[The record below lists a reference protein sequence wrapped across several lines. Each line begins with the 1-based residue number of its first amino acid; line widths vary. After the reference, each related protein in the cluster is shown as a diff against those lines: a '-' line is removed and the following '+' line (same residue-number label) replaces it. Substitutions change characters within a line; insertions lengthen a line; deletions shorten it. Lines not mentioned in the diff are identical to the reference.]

1 MANNSQYNLTGQS
14 NPGRSV
20 FDLSYQKLFN
30 CELGDLIP
38 VVCDFFEP
46 SSIVSLANEIV
57 VRFNPMVAPVL
68 HEINCEVHY
77 FFAPARILDTGS
89 FDWESF
95 ITGGEDGLDSQTIPR
110 WDNLSSSDTAK
121 YKLWDYLGFPTGVTV
136 PSGDSKA
143 PLLMPKT
150 AYNLIYQEW
159 YRDENLQSITSN
171 NNIRKRNWE
180 KDYFSSALPW
190 QQRGTAPALPIS
202 GFGDVLGIGNSDQSY
217 PAGGGTRYE
226 SDGGSTTYA
235 NESKIDTAA
244 TWYIKGTGLSS
255 AYPDIQADLSS
266 ATTFDVADLRLA
278 FQIQKWLERNARAG
292 GRYVEFIQAH
302 FPSVKASELDARLQR
317 PEYIG
322 GTRQSVVISE
332 VLNTSATA
340 TEAQGNLAGHGL
352 SVDGNG
358 VGRYRVKEYG
368 VIMGILSIMPRLQYS
383 SQGINRQ
390 WAPVTKYDFYHPEF
404 ANLSEQPI
412 WASELYYNNTVDDD
426 SLFGYQGRYDE
437 HRTKQDMVCA
447 DMRDTFDYWHLAEQF
462 TSHPALNSS
471 FITCDPRKDI
481 FASTSEPNCIVHI
494 NNKITAVRPM
504 PIIAEP
510 GYIDH

>member
-1 MANNSQYNLTGQS
+1 MANNQIYSITGQA

-46 SSIVSLANEIV
+46 SSVVSLGNEIV
-57 VRFNPMVAPVL
+57 IRFQPMVAPVL

-77 FFAPARILDTGS
+77 FFCPARILDTGS

-110 WDNLSSSDTAK
+110 WDNHSNTAK

-150 AYNLIYQEW
+150 AYNKIYQEW

-171 NNIRKRNWE
+171 DNIRKRNWE
-180 KDYFSSALPW
+180 KDYFSSSLPW

-202 GFGDVLGIGNSDQSY
+202 GLLPLEGLGTLGQNFPDGSQT
-217 PAGGGTRYE
+217 AYE
-226 SDGGSTTYA
+226 SDGSSTTYNPA
-235 NESKIDTAA
+235 LIPDDTDPLVVKGTAA
-244 TWYIKGTGLSS
+244 TGG
-255 AYPDIQADLSS
+255 YPVIQTDLSS
-266 ATTFDVADLRLA
+266 AVTFDVADLRLA
-278 FQIQKWLERNARAG
+278 FQTQKWLERNARAG
-292 GRYVEFIQAH
+292 GRYVEFIEAH
-302 FPSVKASELDARLQR
+302 FPGVRAVELDARLQR

-322 GTRQSVVISE
+322 GTRQSVVVSE

-340 TEAQGNLAGHGL
+340 TQAQGNMAGHAI
-352 SVDGNG
+352 SVDGQG

-368 VIMGILSIMPRLQYS
+368 LIMALLSVMPRLQYS

-404 ANLSEQPI
+404 SNLSEQPVYK
-412 WASELYYNNTVDDD
+412 SELYYDATATDDE
-426 SLFGYQGRYDE
+426 LFGYQGRYDE

-447 DMRDTFDYWHLAEQF
+447 DMRDTFDYWHFAEQF
-462 TSHPALNSS
+462 SSHPSLDST
-471 FITCDPRKDI
+471 FITCDPRKDA
-481 FASTSEPNCIVHI
+481 FASTSEPNVIVHI

-504 PIIAEP
+504 PVIAEP